1 VPDTLHI
8 LLSAIFVNNVVMAQ
22 FLGLCPFMGSSQR
35 LSATIGLGTATLFVL
50 TLTSAITYLIEHWLI
65 VPLGLEHLRIIA
77 FIVTIAGLVRLATV
91 IMRATQPV
99 MHQVLGIFMPLITT
113 NCAVLGVAL
122 INLRE
127 HESLIDA
134 IIHGFGAALGF
145 FLVLALFAAIRE
157 RQEHADIPRPFRG
170 AAVNMVTAG
179 LMSAAFLGFTG
190 IGN

>member
-1 VPDTLHI
+1 MPDTLHI